1 MSVKNRRGRPSV
13 HEEGR
18 HLTSIALSV
27 SQAEFLKM
35 NDLNLTEMVR
45 NMIEAV
51 QNQERWKIHEME
63 QKINKMKTEL
73 KILQEQYNK
82 MVLEEEE
89 REEIRR
95 SQKVAQEYEAYY
107 LRQLILK
114 GTFEVRTSGDFLKVL
129 STEQE
134 ILKYFE
140 IDQAARILVP
150 KKGTEPSREAIRIL
164 KNSGAVPKEDSI
176 YIPPP
181 RKYLLGMPNHLTIE
195 NEDVL
200 IKEMEEGFIDEDLL
214 PGYFVKFHPKIKDS
228 VIGKRIKEEYSE
240 WLRKGTSQIQF
251 KHEDDQD
258 V

>member
-1 MSVKNRRGRPSV
+1 MSTKNRRGRPVV
-13 HEEGR
+13 HEEPR
-18 HLTSIALSV
+18 HLTSIALSA
-27 SQAEFLKM
+27 SHAEFLRL
-35 NDLNLTEMVR
+35 NNLNLTEMVW
-45 NMIEAV
+45 NLIESMK
-51 QNQERWKIHEME
+51 NQENFKIHETE
-63 QKINKMKTEL
+63 QKINRMKMEL
-73 KILQEQYNK
+73 KILQDEYNK

-95 SQKVAQEYEAYY
+95 SQRVANEYEAYY
-107 LRQLILK
+107 LRKLILK
-114 GTFEVRTSGDFLKVL
+114 NTFEVRTSGDFLKVL

-140 IDQAARILVP
+140 IDQEARVLIP

-181 RKYLLGMPNHLTIE
+181 RKYLAGMPNHLTIE

-214 PGYFVKFHPKIKDS
+214 PGYFVKFQPKITDS